1 MDKILKKHYYD
12 PRRPGSFTSVRNL
25 KRYSGL
31 NKKKVLKFL
40 RAQDAYTTHKPT
52 RVRFPRR
59 RTYAKGIDDLFQ
71 ADLVDVGKISKYNDG
86 YRYVLTCIDVF
97 SKRAWGIALKTKSGS
112 EVTLAFEKILTDR
125 KCNMLQTDKGTE
137 WLNSKFQT
145 MLRRNNIKFYTSEND
160 DIKAAVVERFNRTLK
175 SRMWRYFTYKN
186 TRRFLDVLPD
196 LIHSYNNTYH
206 SSIRMKPVDVDRTNE
221 DLVRNRL
228 YPIKQKKLVWKYLV
242 GDRVRISMHSQPFE
256 KGYEGNW
263 SEELFVVSVRHPTEP
278 VTYGI
283 SDLSGEDIKG
293 KFYELELQK
302 VSKRDNEVFVVEKI
316 LKTRKRGGKIEYL
329 VKWRSYPNKF
339 NSWVDDVRNPSQH
352 N

>member
-1 MDKILKKHYYD
+1 MDKVLKKHYYD
-12 PRRPGSFTSVRNL
+12 PRQPGSFSSVQNL

-31 NKKKVLKFL
+31 NKKKVMTFL

-71 ADLVDVGKISKYNDG
+71 ADLVDVSKISKYNDG

-97 SKRAWGIALKTKSGS
+97 SKRAWGIALKTKSGP
-112 EVTLAFEKILTDR
+112 EVTSAFEKILDDR

-137 WLNSKFQT
+137 WLNSKFQS
-145 MLRRNNIKFYTSEND
+145 MLRQNNIKFYTSEND

-206 SSIRMKPVDVDRTNE
+206 RSIGMKPMDVDRTSE
-221 DLVRNRL
+221 DLVRKRL
-228 YPIKQKKLVWKYLV
+228 YPVKPKKLKWKYSV
-242 GDRVRISMHSQPFE
+242 GDRVRISMHRQPFE

-263 SEELFVVSVRHPTEP
+263 SEELFVVNVRHPTEP
-278 VTYGI
+278 ITYGI

-302 VSKRDNEVFVVEKI
+302 VSKRDDEVFVVEKI
-316 LKTRKRGGKIEYL
+316 LKTRKRNGKVEYL
-329 VKWRSYPNKF
+329 VKWRSYPDKF
-339 NSWVDDVRNPSQH
+339 NSWVDNVRNPS
-352 N
+352 